1 MVKTLKTVS
10 KELVKASKMHKR
22 QSAKIKKYV
31 KKIEKKKNSSAR
43 RTRKKG

>member
-1 MVKTLKTVS
+1 MVKTLKKVS
-10 KELVKASKMHKR
+10 KELVKASKMHKG